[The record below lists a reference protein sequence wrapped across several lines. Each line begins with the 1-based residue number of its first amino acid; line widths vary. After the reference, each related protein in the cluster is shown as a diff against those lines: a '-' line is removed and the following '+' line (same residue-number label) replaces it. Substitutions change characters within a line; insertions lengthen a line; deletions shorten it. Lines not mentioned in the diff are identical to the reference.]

1 MAKKR
6 KKGKPEP
13 EDYEF
18 RPPDFDEKEFLQKEI
33 RDSRTALTTIIY
45 AICFGIVAGLISMM
59 GANLAPVA
67 FLVGIAGIVTL
78 KYFYSI
84 VKVDTSELKKRNW
97 AGNIGTYFF
106 TFLAI
111 WVLMLNMPFSDHA
124 PPSVDKVIVW
134 VDDGTNVY
142 GKEYRL
148 SEASGTYLWAAL
160 NATHDPVIH
169 ANSSYRIN
177 ITAKVTDNG
186 ELRSVEIAVG
196 SVASGYNAMVSE
208 GKLRYGYQVTGDA
221 LNATDDLMFFIS
233 ARDES
238 GNSVLFNPAMALP
251 VEP

>member
-18 RPPDFDEKEFLQKEI
+18 RPPDFDEKEFLKKEI
-33 RDSRTALTTIIY
+33 RDTRTALTTIVY
-45 AICFGIVAGLISMM
+45 AVCFGIVAGLISMM

-78 KYFYSI
+78 KYFYPI
-84 VKVDTSELKKRNW
+84 AKVDTSEFKKRNW

-124 PPSVDKVIVW
+124 PPSIDNVIVW
-134 VDDGTNVY
+134 VNDGTNVY
-142 GKEYRL
+142 GKEYKT
-148 SEASGTYLWAAL
+148 SEAGGTWVAV
-160 NATHDPVIH
+160 NATHDPVIR
-169 ANSSYRIN
+169 AIGNYSIN

-186 ELRSVEIAVG
+186 KLKSVEIAVS
-196 SVASGYNAMVSE
+196 SVASGYHAMVSE
-208 GKLRYGYQVTGDA
+208 GKLRYGYQVTGDTLSA
-221 LNATDDLMFFIS
+221 SDDLMFFIS
-233 ARDES
+233 AWDEA
-238 GNSVLFNPAMALP
+238 GNSVLFNPSSALP